1 MHVNLRVGA
10 LLARDL
16 LAAAGVDGS
25 SSTYA
30 EPDADGVKPVLRT
43 VCYAS
48 ISTKARARSPLVVA
62 GNAVR
67 YPQIFL
73 TSLVALVRLA

>member
-1 MHVNLRVGA
+1 MHVNLRAGA
-10 LLARDL
+10 LLARDV

-43 VCYAS
+43 VFYAS
-48 ISTKARARSPLVVA
+48 ISTKSAS
-62 GNAVR
+62 
-67 YPQIFL
+67 
-73 TSLVALVRLA
+73 